1 MKILIN
7 LKSVLLGR
15 ALQELLEREPEAYL
29 ARAVSDISQAGGFQ
43 PDFIV
48 VDSCTIRDC
57 VPFND
62 PDTKIVLLDSCLCDQ
77 DITSLLLSFK
87 IDGVL
92 SATTDLPLF
101 KKALEVVMSGQI
113 WIDNNR
119 IKSIVRNGDAGK
131 PATLDQSFSKRER
144 EIIVCVSQG
153 LTNRNIAEKVHIS
166 EQTVKT
172 HLSRIFRKARIS
184 RRSQLVPLAMKL
196 RVPDYAQVL

>member
-15 ALQELLEREPEAYL
+15 ALQELLEREPEAYT
-29 ARAVSDISQAGGFQ
+29 ARAVSDISQAGRFH

-48 VDSCTIRDC
+48 VDGCTISECVAFRDT
-57 VPFND
+57 D
-62 PDTKIVLLDSCLCDQ
+62 TKTKIVLLDSCLSDQ

-113 WIDNNR
+113 WVDNDR
-119 IKSIVRNGDAGK
+119 VKSIVHNGDAGK
-131 PATLDQSFSKRER
+131 TAVLDQSFSKRE
-144 EIIVCVSQG
+144 
-153 LTNRNIAEKVHIS
+153 
-166 EQTVKT
+166 
-172 HLSRIFRKARIS
+172 
-184 RRSQLVPLAMKL
+184 
-196 RVPDYAQVL
+196 